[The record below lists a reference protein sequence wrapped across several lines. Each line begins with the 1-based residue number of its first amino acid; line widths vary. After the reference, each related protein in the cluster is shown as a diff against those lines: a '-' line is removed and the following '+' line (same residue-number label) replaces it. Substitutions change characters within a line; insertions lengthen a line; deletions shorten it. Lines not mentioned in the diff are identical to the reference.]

1 VNRKLRMLAF
11 IIAATLLPGCW
22 DFQEV
27 STLSFATT
35 VGIDRGPG
43 NRIGVT
49 VQVPITQNALPP
61 VAGGGETGK
70 KFYMINLT
78 AGTVNE
84 AFDRLETRTDR
95 TLVLNQNKSV
105 IIGEAAARH
114 DIKPLLDYLTRSA
127 QAPLQALVF
136 VTDGIAALDVL
147 KLDPV
152 QNILPGMIFI
162 NSGQSV
168 TKSDEAF
175 YIPLWQFQQK
185 LIHSSKDAFAPLVR
199 IDRAHRVHD
208 ISGLA
213 VFNGNRLAGKLT
225 PEETESFGL
234 ITGLSKAGLTMFSSP
249 QGEITLRTLQAK
261 SRLKVRLRQGKPFFE
276 VHVVVFGSVSENTGG
291 QLTIFPR
298 EIDSYQR
305 AIEKEIREAITD
317 LIKKLQAFNS
327 DVINFGE
334 EFRVQHQAVW
344 QKTDWKAV
352 YPTVPFAVKV
362 KVRILSNGR
371 FR

>member
-1 VNRKLRMLAF
+1 MNRKFRMLALV
-11 IIAATLLPGCW
+11 IAATLLSGCW

-27 STLSFATT
+27 GTLSFATT

-43 NRIGVT
+43 NRVGLT
-49 VQVPITQNALPP
+49 VQIPITQNALPP
-61 VAGGGETGK
+61 VVGGGQAGK
-70 KFYMINLT
+70 KFYMISLT
-78 AGTVNE
+78 ARTVNE
-84 AFDRLETRTDR
+84 AFDHLETRTDR
-95 TLVLNQNKSV
+95 TLVLNQNKS
-105 IIGEAAARH
+105 IIISETAARH
-114 DIKPLLDYLTRSA
+114 DVQALLDYLTRMA

-136 VTDGIAALDVL
+136 VTDGITALDVL
-147 KLDPV
+147 KLDPI
-152 QNILPGMIFI
+152 QNILPGMLFI

-185 LIHSSKDAFAPLVR
+185 LVHKSKDVFAPLVR

-234 ITGLSKAGLTMFSSP
+234 IAGLSKAGMTMFSSP

-261 SRLKVRLRQGKPFFE
+261 TRIKVRLRQGSPFFK
-276 VHVVVFGSVSENTGG
+276 VHTEVFGSVSENTGG
-291 QLTIFPR
+291 PTVSSPR
-298 EIDSYQR
+298 EINVYQR
-305 AIEKEIREAITD
+305 MVAKEIRGDLED
-317 LIKKLQAFNS
+317 LIKKLQSFNS

-334 EFRVQHQAVW
+334 EFRVQHQAAW